1 MMERTSKR
9 NFAEILR
16 DEMFMRDR
24 ISEILRQSAKTVPE
38 IAQELDC
45 PSDEVIL
52 WLMGMRRYGLVE
64 ELPKS
69 KSDDYYKY
77 KLRQRE
83 EQC

>member
-1 MMERTSKR
+1 MERTSKR
-9 NFAEILR
+9 NLAEILR
-16 DEMFMRDR
+16 DEMYMRDR
-24 ISEILRQSAKTVPE
+24 ISIILRQSPKTVPE
-38 IAQELDC
+38 IAVELGC